1 MDSYFWTLRA
11 FQSPSGNISELV
23 AGLDTLR
30 GAAQDLS
37 LYGSFL
43 ENHDVERFPSL
54 TQDMV
59 RLLDKPNLPCYRFY
73 SAD

>member
-1 MDSYFWTLRA
+1 VDSYFWTVRA
-11 FQSPSGNISELV
+11 FLSPSGIVSELV
-23 AGLDTLR
+23 DGLDKLR

-59 RLLDKPNLPCYRFY
+59 RRLDISCYRFY
-73 SAD
+73 RAD